1 MFLKI
6 NSERNP
12 KFCDSK
18 LDSFHLSFF
27 YEGLKFK
34 LDGVRFFWRGVSSLL
49 SLRWLKL
56 ISTLYGK
63 AFNTALEYEEVF
75 MSFEIERILLN
86 VHSKLV

>member
-1 MFLKI
+1 M
-6 NSERNP
+6 
-12 KFCDSK
+12 
-18 LDSFHLSFF
+18 
-27 YEGLKFK
+27 
-34 LDGVRFFWRGVSSLL
+34 L